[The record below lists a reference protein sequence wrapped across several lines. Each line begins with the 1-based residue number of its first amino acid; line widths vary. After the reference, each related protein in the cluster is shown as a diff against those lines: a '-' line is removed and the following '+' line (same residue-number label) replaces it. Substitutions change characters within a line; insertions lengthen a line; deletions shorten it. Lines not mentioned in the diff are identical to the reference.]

1 MFGIARSREAARRQ
15 ADGSSIVRLARLCGV
30 RSRETVEK
38 IVDAPVLLNDDDD
51 VLDDRRS
58 GR

>member
-1 MFGIARSREAARRQ
+1 M
-15 ADGSSIVRLARLCGV
+15 SIVRLARLCRVGP
-30 RSRETVEK
+30 RETVEE

-58 GR
+58 RR